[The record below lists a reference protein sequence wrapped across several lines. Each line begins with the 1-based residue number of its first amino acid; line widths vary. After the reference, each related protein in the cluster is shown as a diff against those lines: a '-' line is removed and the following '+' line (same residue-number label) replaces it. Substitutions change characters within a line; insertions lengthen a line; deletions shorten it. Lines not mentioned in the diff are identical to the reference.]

1 MRRRILWVV
10 IAAPLALIVVGA
22 GAAISLPAVRHVIS
36 GWWNTPDRLPAL
48 SNNGQVHYEP
58 GAEDYARDVAALL
71 PDAITRVEAI
81 HGRHFAHPVT
91 VGVYATPEVYAT
103 ATGLGSTVPV
113 GVTIF
118 GMVNLSPKLFWPQ

>member
-10 IAAPLALIVVGA
+10 IGAPLALIVIGYRGSYFLARGA
-22 GAAISLPAVRHVIS
+22 PRHL
-36 GWWNTPDRLPAL
+36 RLVEYTRSIPAL

-81 HGRHFAHPVT
+81 HRPTLRASCNGRSICDA
-91 VGVYATPEVYAT
+91 G
-103 ATGLGSTVPV
+103 GLCDRNWIRFYRSRRRHDIRYGKFVP
-113 GVTIF
+113 
-118 GMVNLSPKLFWPQ
+118 